1 MINKRWSIAL
11 VVLSLLLLLLP
22 ACGGGGGGT
31 NTTPTETSTP
41 NATPTVTKTATATPI
56 ATATVTATPTPTS
69 TAPIKIGMIS
79 AWSGPMATSGGLG
92 DQVSAVVE
100 DQVKNQG
107 GILGGRMVKFI
118 RGDDVGTVAGSS
130 VAARKLILEDK
141 VSALTLGGESG
152 AQSSAAALVTE
163 ELKVPFASFTTID
176 NVETMKYTVSLYN
189 FVPAITRDANFI
201 INVIKP
207 KTVAFLANDNEPARV
222 VIQGTKEALEAKGIT
237 TVYEQYSPF
246 SVEDFSPY
254 LTKIKYLQPD
264 LLVTHHMTAD
274 AIAVNKEMV
283 ELGGWGNIK
292 LFGASEA
299 SGGGAVISKPL
310 AVGSY
315 AAVLW
320 MPGSQDPGMKAFEDA
335 FKQKY
340 NRMPTPE
347 LAMYYNS
354 FWLPIKAMALAGTA
368 DDHDKVAEIMR
379 SGNLVWESAFGPMT
393 IKTDGHADYTALVAK
408 VESVGKLVQVWPP
421 VQ

>member
-1 MINKRWSIAL
+1 MVTKRLYIAIVL
-11 VVLSLLLLLLP
+11 LSLLLLLLP
-22 ACGGGGGGT
+22 ACGGGGDEET
-31 NTTPTETSTP
+31 AIPTSTSTISVTQTP
-41 NATPTVTKTATATPI
+41 AATPSP
-56 ATATVTATPTPTS
+56 TATVTATPTPTS
-69 TAPIKIGMIS
+69 TAPIKIGMVS
-79 AWSGPMATSGGLG
+79 AWSGPMATAGGLA

-100 DQVKNQG
+100 DQIKNQG
-107 GILGGRMVKFI
+107 GILDGRMVKFI
-118 RGDDVGTVAGSS
+118 RGDDVGTVAGST
-130 VAARKLILEDK
+130 AAAKKLILEDK

-152 AQSSAAALVTE
+152 AQSSAAALVAE
-163 ELKVPFASFTTID
+163 ELKIPFASFTTID
-176 NVETMKYTVSLYN
+176 NVESLKYTVSLYN

-207 KTVAFLANDNEPARV
+207 KTVAYLANDNTPART
-222 VIQGTKEALEAKGIT
+222 VIQGTKDALEAKGIT
-237 TVYEQYSPF
+237 TVYEQYCPF
-246 SVEDFSPY
+246 GTEDLSPY

-274 AIAVNKEMV
+274 AISVNKQIV
-283 ELGGWGNIK
+283 ELGGWGSTQ

-299 SGGGAVISKPL
+299 SGGGAVISKPQ

-340 NRMPTPE
+340 NRLPTPE

-354 FWLPIKAMALAGTA
+354 FWVPIKAMALAGTA

-408 VESVGKLVQVWPP
+408 VEAGGKLVQVWP
-421 VQ
+421 Q